1 MPPRAPLVA
10 FAGLLGACV
19 LGFRGEADLTGSHD
33 LAGVRSVRIDLP
45 STPMSITAC
54 DPDAAGTCPE
64 ALRYDGRVLA
74 TGGSDR
80 DARRHALAPALVFE
94 RDGGLG
100 WLQADIPLSVRGL
113 VDLELA
119 SIELPSDRDLEVR
132 TDLGDVEIASVRG
145 YVSVEVE
152 RGDVTIDGGD
162 AGVAVALGVGTIA
175 VTTAGDADLRSAYG
189 RVALEQTAAG
199 RDAIVH
205 AGGAVSVVQP
215 ALFDVE
221 YDIEATGTIR
231 ITTDAVV
238 AIADGHLRR
247 RVGSGATR
255 VEIRADGDVAIDEP

>member
-1 MPPRAPLVA
+1 MPRSSLVVVA
-10 FAGLLGACV
+10 ALAGACV
-19 LGFRGEADLTGSHD
+19 LGFRGEAELTASHD

-45 STPMSITAC
+45 STPMTITAC
-54 DPDAAGTCPE
+54 DPDAPGTCPE

-100 WLQADIPLSVRGL
+100 WLQAEIPLAVRGL

-119 SIELPSDRDLEVR
+119 AIELPSDRDLEVR
-132 TDLGDVEIASVRG
+132 TDLGDIDIASVRG
-145 YVSVEVE
+145 YVSVEVD
-152 RGDVTIDGGD
+152 RGDVEIDGGD
-162 AGVAVALGVGTIA
+162 AGVAVALGVGDI
-175 VTTAGDADLRSAYG
+175 VVHTAGDADLRTEHG
-189 RVALEQTAAG
+189 RIALTQRVAG

-205 AGGAVSVVQP
+205 AGGAVALEQP

-221 YDIEATGTIR
+221 YDIATSGTIR
-231 ITTDAVV
+231 ITTAAVV

-247 RVGSGATR
+247 RVGNGAVR
-255 VEIRADGDVAIDEP
+255 VEIRAEGDVAITEP